1 MVTRVEKMVVQGPM
15 KPVIEELDRPYVKQR
30 GDNGPI
36 SSPDR
41 KEPDIRNCC
50 IGQIELKAIEDD
62 LVIPGSFPVHLLKV
76 NTAIHDQVLPASG
89 LIAREADPDLVMEHP
104 QQQGW

>member
-30 GDNGPI
+30 GDDGPI

-41 KEPDIRNCC
+41 KEPYIRNCC
-50 IGQIELKAIEDD
+50 IGQIELKPIEDD
-62 LVIPGSFPVHLLKV
+62 LVIPVK
-76 NTAIHDQVLPASG
+76 SG
-89 LIAREADPDLVMEHP
+89 KNRLILQLQICMTCD
-104 QQQGW
+104 